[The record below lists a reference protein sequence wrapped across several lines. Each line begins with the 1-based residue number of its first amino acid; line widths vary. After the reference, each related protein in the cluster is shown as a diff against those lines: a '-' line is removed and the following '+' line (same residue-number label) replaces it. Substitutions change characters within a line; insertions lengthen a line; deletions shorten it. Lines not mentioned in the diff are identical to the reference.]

1 MNEILAS
8 IRQTLSDE
16 LGEAPVSEKLDDE
29 LEDIFVLTPEMR
41 VDEVK
46 ISLEEK
52 MQRVLQKISSEPVE
66 SKRKTISD
74 ELQPLL
80 KEWMQRMRP
89 DLSEEAVSKE
99 LGKIL
104 PS

>member
-1 MNEILAS
+1 MVGEPEEMSMNEVLSS
-8 IRQTLSDE
+8 IRQMLSDGDE
-16 LGEAPVSEKLDDE
+16 TSKEPLDSE

-66 SKRKTISD
+66 SKRKTIS
-74 ELQPLL
+74 
-80 KEWMQRMRP
+80 
-89 DLSEEAVSKE
+89 
-99 LGKIL
+99 
-104 PS
+104 